1 MVIAFLFRISKL
13 SAAHETGSMETYER
27 VQEFDQCDY
36 IGPVLF
42 EDLDGRKF
50 FSGARVHNMNVSIG
64 DLVRV
69 VLEDGDTDDAD
80 MGDSFGYCQVL
91 AIYDEKESGTHH
103 GEGVHFEARWFSF
116 PRELDAKRKK
126 IFPNELPNELVE
138 TDVLDDI
145 PMGSV
150 SGPIQVLQGTTAS
163 SSSSSSSSKGGSS
176 LNTHVSS
183 SQGGACEDSHFLCRF
198 IVLEGSS
205 ALQPIQMS
213 HIFAR
218 GVGLSHYRYA
228 YTNYLASLPVSDV
241 RSTARNNASTNS
253 RGEEASRGSGGTGT
267 ASGSSDI
274 KDESMQYSE
283 AIRKLHVSVL
293 PSKLPCRSDERNEI
307 YAMLHKSITNRD
319 DGSKPIYLSGMPG
332 TGKTATVLATINELR
347 IEADQGLIPHFD
359 FVEINCLRLQ
369 SPAQAYTVLWRGLTG
384 LHATS
389 ERAKNLLQERFQN
402 ASINKHLTQ
411 NRNAMVVLVDELDY
425 LMTRDD
431 SVVYNFFNWP
441 MFPGSLL
448 VVIGVAN
455 IMDLPERLT
464 TAVTSRAGLAM
475 SRMVFRPYE
484 FEQIERILNE
494 RLQELSL
501 KIFNTHVSQ
510 AMGMHY
516 AVVYMYV
523 RVRFAYS
530 HNPYPTPTPYSN
542 LT

>member
-1 MVIAFLFRISKL
+1 VRTASSVHVSCNLVYHTL
-13 SAAHETGSMETYER
+13 STGPCAEMETYER

-42 EDLDGRKF
+42 EDLDGRSF
-50 FSGARVHNMNVSIG
+50 FSGARVHNMNVKIG

-91 AIYDEKESGTHH
+91 AIYDEKESETRR

-116 PRELDAKRKK
+116 PHELDAKRKK

-145 PMGSV
+145 PIGSV
-150 SGPIQVLQGTTAS
+150 SGPIQVLQGTTSTAS
-163 SSSSSSSSKGGSS
+163 SSSPAASFSANSTSASTS
-176 LNTHVSS
+176 NTASN
-183 SQGGACEDSHFLCRF
+183 SQGGASEDSHFLCRF
-198 IVLEGSS
+198 MILEGSG
-205 ALQPIQMS
+205 ALQPIQMNN
-213 HIFAR
+213 IFTR
-218 GVGLSHYRYA
+218 GVALSHYRYA
-228 YTNYLASLPVSDV
+228 YVSHLASLPTSDF
-241 RSTARNNASTNS
+241 RSTCRTHG
-253 RGEEASRGSGGTGT
+253 RPRTGVGGTGT
-267 ASGSSDI
+267 ASSSTGTVD
-274 KDESMQYSE
+274 DSEQYSE

-293 PSKLPCRSDERNEI
+293 PSKLPCRSEERDEI
-307 YAMLHKSITNRD
+307 YAWLKKSITNRD

-347 IEADQGLIPHFD
+347 IEADQELVPHFD

-369 SPAQAYTVLWRGLTG
+369 APAQAYSALWRGLSG

-389 ERAKNLLQERFQN
+389 ERAKKELQERFEN

-411 NRNAMVVLVDELDY
+411 NRNVMVVLVDELDY

-484 FEQIERILNE
+484 FHQIQQILE
-494 RLQELSL
+494 GRLQELSL
-501 KIFNTHVSQ
+501 KIFDKS
-510 AMGMHY
+510 
-516 AVVYMYV
+516 V
-523 RVRFAYS
+523 RE
-530 HNPYPTPTPYSN
+530 
-542 LT
+542 LM